1 MSNTKVEL
9 YYDGQSI
16 FIEIPDD
23 ITEPKLIKKYID
35 NELKGMVSLLKYET
49 ELTETSS
56 NLEIN
61 IDVTVE
67 DSSTQYTLAR
77 IFGED

>member
-1 MSNTKVEL
+1 
-9 YYDGQSI
+9 
-16 FIEIPDD
+16 
-23 ITEPKLIKKYID
+23 
-35 NELKGMVSLLKYET
+35 MVSLLKYET

-77 IFGED
+77 LFGED